1 MVPKMQIG
9 SGIGFPRGIRNRV
22 RSSPPEDGLL
32 VQQPAMVVESL
43 KRSF

>member
-32 VQQPAMVVESL
+32 IRQPAMVESL